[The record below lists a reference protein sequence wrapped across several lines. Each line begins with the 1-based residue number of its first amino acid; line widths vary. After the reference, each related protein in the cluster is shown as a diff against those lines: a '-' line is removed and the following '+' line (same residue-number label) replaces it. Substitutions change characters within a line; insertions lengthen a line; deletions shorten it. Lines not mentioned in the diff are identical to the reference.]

1 MAHGADSARNL
12 THKTSYNKIGMF
24 SLLNKKKKAEM
35 GCSDSKNAP
44 KTKPSAKRQE
54 SSRRRAKKEEEEEE
68 EEDAGRGYGAAMT
81 MTGGTLTKKGALAAL
96 KARGDD
102 LDAAEHKLKTQIHKD
117 WFSARRFLKLK
128 KRDLALVALKKHAHH
143 EKIHERLVI
152 CKDGLAAATN
162 QLHQGNVVDA
172 LSRKLAAVDD
182 ICEEIKLDLAEDYL
196 ANMRRPN
203 FNLFELHTKL
213 QKLGITD
220 ETVLKHLNAMW
231 VEVLEETLM
240 EGETAAANP
249 GRAPM
254 DRTQTEIAYA
264 EVGEE

>member
-1 MAHGADSARNL
+1 MCSL
-12 THKTSYNKIGMF
+12 SYLMCSMINNINF
-24 SLLNKKKKAEM
+24 IFFIHSL
-35 GCSDSKNAP
+35 
-44 KTKPSAKRQE
+44 
-54 SSRRRAKKEEEEEE
+54 
-68 EEDAGRGYGAAMT
+68 
-81 MTGGTLTKKGALAAL
+81 
-96 KARGDD
+96 
-102 LDAAEHKLKTQIHKD
+102 IHS
-117 WFSARRFLKLK
+117 F
-128 KRDLALVALKKHAHH
+128 
-143 EKIHERLVI
+143 I
-152 CKDGLAAATN
+152 
-162 QLHQGNVVDA
+162 QVVDA